1 MVSYPASLESQPKA
15 CHLARVLSESDLWPV
30 EVWRQ
35 EELVKRYLG
44 GKEMK
49 ESEFLDWS
57 RRQRRAMMKNL
68 WEDEKGVS

>member
-1 MVSYPASLESQPKA
+1 
-15 CHLARVLSESDLWPV
+15 
-30 EVWRQ
+30 
-35 EELVKRYLG
+35 
-44 GKEMK
+44 MK